1 MENRFNGL
9 TKTFHYDSW
18 KKSFMP
24 PIKQIL
30 TKVDAL
36 NGAQKRLGHYL
47 QNDSTA
53 LLHSN
58 VNDLAQAVGVS
69 NSTVVRFAKS
79 LGYKGFPEFKRE
91 IQKEMRRK
99 LRAADRMEET
109 FAQLGGGENILAK
122 LINRDIRLLQET
134 LQAVSYPDFHKA
146 VELILGAR
154 KVFLIGLNA
163 SMALAYLLHFRLVRV
178 KKDTH
183 WIFLTGGTS
192 LLEQLAFMESADVLI
207 AIDFLQVPREI
218 QTAIQHAKKIGVQ
231 TLGITDFP
239 SSPIAKAADVCLY
252 AKRGLHTTVNSLTPA
267 FSLVNALAIAV
278 GWAKKS
284 DSIKALTDLD
294 TLLEERGL

>member
-1 MENRFNGL
+1 
-9 TKTFHYDSW
+9 
-18 KKSFMP
+18 MP

-122 LINRDIRLLQET
+122 LITRDIQLLQET

-207 AIDFLQVPREI
+207 SIDFLQVPREI
-218 QTAIQHAKKIGVQ
+218 QTALQHAKKMGVPI
-231 TLGITDFP
+231 LGITDFP

-294 TLLEERGL
+294 NLLEERGL

>member
-1 MENRFNGL
+1 
-9 TKTFHYDSW
+9 
-18 KKSFMP
+18 MP

-53 LLHSN
+53 LLYAN
-58 VNDLAQAVGVS
+58 VNELAKAVGVS
-69 NSTVVRFAKS
+69 NATVVRFAKS
-79 LGYKGFPEFKRE
+79 LGYKGFPELKRD
-91 IQKEMRRK
+91 IQREMRRK

-109 FAQLGGGENILAK
+109 FAQLRGEENILAK
-122 LINRDIRLLQET
+122 LINRDIKLLQET
-134 LQAVSYPDFHKA
+134 VQAVSYPDFHKA
-146 VELILGAR
+146 VELILHAR

-178 KKDTH
+178 KKDAH

-192 LLEQLAFMESADVLI
+192 LLEQLSFMQPDDVLI
-207 AIDFLQVPREI
+207 AIDFLQAPREI
-218 QTAIQHAKKIGVQ
+218 QTALQHAKKISASI
-231 TLGITDFP
+231 LGITDFP
-239 SSPIAKAADVCLY
+239 SSPIAKSAHVCLY
-252 AKRGLHTTVNSLTPA
+252 AKRGLHSTVNSLTPA

-278 GWAKKS
+278 GWAKQS

-294 TLLEERGL
+294 RLLEERGP

>member
-1 MENRFNGL
+1 
-9 TKTFHYDSW
+9 
-18 KKSFMP
+18 MP
-24 PIKQIL
+24 AIKQIL
-30 TKVDAL
+30 TKVDGL

-58 VNDLAQAVGVS
+58 VTDLAQAVGVS
-69 NSTVVRFAKS
+69 NATVVRFAKS
-79 LGYKGFPEFKRE
+79 LGYKGFPEFKRDV
-91 IQKEMRRK
+91 QKEMRRK

-109 FAQLGGGENILAK
+109 FAALGGEENILAK
-122 LINRDIRLLQET
+122 LIQRDIQLLQET
-134 LQAVSYPDFHKA
+134 LQAASFSDFQKA
-146 VELILGAR
+146 AELILSAR

-163 SMALAYLLHFRLVRV
+163 SMSLAYLLHFRLVRV
-178 KKDTH
+178 KKDAH

-192 LLEQLAFMESADVLI
+192 LLEQLAFMEPSDVLI
-207 AIDFLQVPREI
+207 AIDFLQVPREV
-218 QTAIQHAKKIGVQ
+218 QTALQHGKKVGVPI
-231 TLGITDFP
+231 LGITDFP
-239 SSPIAKAADVCLY
+239 SSPIAKAADVCLF

-294 TLLEERGL
+294 RLLEERGL